1 MCCINNPATRCCLT
15 QARAKEIPI
24 FIFRRHCSIDPVSA
38 QPSAEATEHGRA
50 RFCNYTNI
58 TLLQHPELAVDATQC
73 YRVEDSK
80 AHIDRDKVW
89 SKQ

>member
-1 MCCINNPATRCCLT
+1 M
-15 QARAKEIPI
+15 EDY
-24 FIFRRHCSIDPVSA
+24 FIIHNSIDPVSA

-50 RFCNYTNI
+50 RFCYYTNI
-58 TLLQHPELAVDATQC
+58 TLVQHPELAVDATQC

-80 AHIDRDKVW
+80 AHIDREKVW